1 MEYVKVEDRLPYLL
15 ECLKKTGPPVLIF
28 CENKNDVDDIHEYLM
43 LKGWFKKNEIDYKLG
58 VNTTGLHG
66 GKT

>member
-43 LKGWFKKNEIDYKLG
+43 LKGWFNKKKL
-58 VNTTGLHG
+58 NWL
-66 GKT
+66 